1 MSSGVIGSIMT
12 LSVNVLPAMEQLGLY
27 EELKA
32 ISVPQSGA
40 KLMYEDLKL
49 SIELPAGNTNN
60 V

>member
-1 MSSGVIGSIMT
+1 MT